1 MKPRKLKIKGLNSFK
16 EEQVIDFER
25 LTEKGF
31 FGIFGPTGCGKSSI
45 LDAITYALYGKITRD
60 NTGFINV
67 SEESMEITYEFEVG
81 LGKERK
87 IYVVD
92 RAAKK
97 DPKKGGYKSTVTRLS
112 ERIEDNLTILAD
124 KKSEVDSYITQIVGL
139 TMEDFTRAVVLPQGK
154 FSEFLKTA
162 PSDRRDMLERIFA
175 LYKYGRGLGD
185 KIKSASRENKEKL
198 SVLSGKLSQYEGVS
212 EEALLKLKEEL
223 EVLVEEEKTLRE
235 EKCFLDEQFEKYK
248 VVWELQQELKL
259 YEEKLVGLLNMQEN
273 IKSKKQITERG
284 RAALKV
290 KPFIDNLREIDGKFV
305 SNKKDLMIL
314 VEGLK
319 QLSEKLSVTEK
330 KYVTA
335 LEVKDKNIPILVEK
349 EANLKQAIELEILK
363 KQREDERKVLV
374 EEYKKISTSKTK
386 LEEELKLMTIDREKR
401 NIKLAEIEKNISDNR
416 IEPEFRER
424 LSQAYIKEKD
434 YKKTAKNK
442 EELEKRITV
451 SIKELKEDKYKYE
464 GILKNQAVKNQQLDK
479 QKNTLEELHKNCPGD
494 NAVLFEKLDI
504 LNKLKKYCSDG
515 KAEEGKRQ
523 QILTRLISINKEE
536 AEINDSIDSYNKK
549 IISCE
554 EDIKNIQNEIDNIKN
569 NNLASTLASK
579 LKEGD
584 SCPVCGSEHFVHL
597 AEAIEETKLKEY
609 ENKKVELEGCREG
622 LKAQIQQNQ
631 IKKARVES
639 EINHVSSELQI
650 IEGKFKEISLSL
662 NALNIQ
668 SFIFNEHSKL
678 NSVNPSDEEAFT
690 VDLLSLE
697 KLVEDSECGF
707 SQLRDKVEKWN
718 NNVQVIEKEVNQLK
732 EEKSNIDAD
741 AAKLGEGIK
750 KDEKNIE
757 LLKSEHTK
765 IVEEFK
771 ELEEEFNKLKEELKI
786 DNIAERYN
794 KLIEL
799 DNIMKSLQEEEKKL
813 RASIGESDKLREK
826 KELEKNE
833 LNQEETKV
841 RQSGIEKKNAI
852 EDYQKQIDRLCQGK
866 VARSYIEE
874 VQKEIKHINDE
885 EALLKKELED
895 EKREMQSIQ
904 EKKAAA
910 EQNRDTLCKLREE
923 QDIKLKE
930 CLIENC
936 FKAVEEAEVCIL
948 DLDTL
953 EALEGEIKGYEEQL
967 SNTKNTFNNIKSKIN
982 GDIIEEEPWRRLQED
997 RGTKAQLLD
1006 GKLEAKIKKNKEL
1019 ADMDESL
1026 CKIKELAKEQKE
1038 LEHKESL
1045 LKELEKL
1052 VQGNKLVEFVA
1063 TSQLRYV
1070 AAEASKRLKDITR
1083 GRYALEL
1090 DDSGCFI
1097 MRDDFNGGL
1106 RRSTNSLSGGETF
1119 LTSLALALALSSQ
1132 IQLKGRT
1139 PLEFFFLDEGF
1150 GTLDNELLDTVMT
1163 SLESLRSDRLCVGI
1177 ISHVEEI
1184 KNRVP
1189 IKLIVT
1195 PAELGEGTKV
1205 IIEKS

>member
-45 LDAITYALYGKITRD
+45 LDAITYALYGKIIRD

-67 SEESMEITYEFEVG
+67 SEDSVEISYEFEVG
-81 LGKERK
+81 VGKERK
-87 IYVVD
+87 VYIVD
-92 RAAKK
+92 RVAKK

-124 KKSEVDSYITQIVGL
+124 KKSEVDSHITQIVGL

-185 KIKSASRENKEKL
+185 KIKGASRENKEKL

-212 EEALLKLKEEL
+212 EEVQLKLKEEFEAL
-223 EVLVEEEKTLRE
+223 IEEEKTLKE

-248 VVWELQQELKL
+248 IVWELQQELKFF
-259 YEEKLVGLLNMQEN
+259 EEKLLGLLNMQED
-273 IKSKKQITERG
+273 IKSKKQRTERG
-284 RAALKV
+284 RSALKV
-290 KPFIDNLREIDGKFV
+290 KPFIDNLREIDGKLV
-305 SNKKDLMIL
+305 SNEKDLRIL
-314 VEGLK
+314 AEGLK
-319 QLSEKLSVTEK
+319 LLKEKLTGTEK
-330 KYVTA
+330 KYIAA
-335 LEVKDKNIPILVEK
+335 LEIKDKNIPILVEK

-374 EEYKKISTSKTK
+374 EEYKKISAGKTK
-386 LEEELKLMTIDREKR
+386 LEEELKFMALEREKR
-401 NIKLAEIEKNISDNR
+401 NLKLVEIEKSISDNR
-416 IEPEFRER
+416 IEPEYREK
-424 LSQAYIKEKD
+424 LNQAYIKEKD
-434 YKKTAKNK
+434 YNKVAKNK
-442 EELEKRITV
+442 EELEKRMEASVKDINEE
-451 SIKELKEDKYKYE
+451 KCKYE
-464 GILKNQAVKNQQLDK
+464 VILKNQVLKNKELDK
-479 QKNTLEELHKNCPGD
+479 QKTILEELYKNCPGD
-494 NAVLFEKLDI
+494 NTVLFEKLDG
-504 LNKLKKYCSDG
+504 LNKLKKYFSDG
-515 KAEEGKRQ
+515 KEEECKREQ
-523 QILTRLISINKEE
+523 FLARLIPINKQEE
-536 AEINDSIDSYNKK
+536 EINKLIDSYNNKL
-549 IISCE
+549 ISCE
-554 EDIKNIQNEIDNIKN
+554 AEIKNIQDEIDNIKN

-584 SCPVCGSEHFVHL
+584 KCPVCGSGHFIHL
-597 AEAIEETKLKEY
+597 AEAIDEVNLKGY
-609 ENKKVELEGCREG
+609 ENKKIELESCKEG
-622 LKAQIQQNQ
+622 LKAEIQQNQ

-639 EINHVSSELQI
+639 EIKHIGSELQLV
-650 IEGKFKEISLSL
+650 EGKLKEINL
-662 NALNIQ
+662 NLKVLNIQ
-668 SFIFNEHSKL
+668 SFNAA
-678 NSVNPSDEEAFT
+678 NDEAFT
-690 VDLLSLE
+690 VNLSTLE
-697 KLVEDSECGF
+697 KLVKQSEGEF
-707 SQLRDKVEKWN
+707 FQLKDKVEKWN
-718 NNVQVIEKEVNQLK
+718 KNVQLIEKEVNQLK

-750 KDEKNIE
+750 KDEKNID
-757 LLKSEHTK
+757 LLKNETTK
-765 IVEEFK
+765 ISKEFK
-771 ELEEEFNKLKEELKI
+771 ELEGEFIKLKEDLKL
-786 DNIAERYN
+786 DNIAEKYN

-799 DNIMKSLQEEEKKL
+799 DNIMKRLQYEEKEI

-826 KELEKNE
+826 KEAEKSE
-833 LNQEETKV
+833 LNQEDAKV

-852 EDYQKQIDRLCQGK
+852 DDYQKQIDRLSQGK
-866 VARSYIEE
+866 VPSIYIDE
-874 VQKEIKHINDE
+874 VQKEIRRINDE
-885 EALLKKELED
+885 EAFLKKEVEE

-904 EKKAAA
+904 ERKAAA
-910 EQNRDTLCKLREE
+910 EQNKDTLCKLKGE

-930 CLIENC
+930 CIIENG
-936 FKAVEEAEVCIL
+936 FKAVEEAEACIF
-948 DLDTL
+948 DINIL
-953 EALEGEIKGYEEQL
+953 EALEGEIKDYEEQL
-967 SNTKNTFNNIKSKIN
+967 SNTKNTSHNIKSKLKEER
-982 GDIIEEEPWRRLQED
+982 IEEEPWRKLQED
-997 RGTKAQLLD
+997 RITKGQLLNE
-1006 GKLEAKIKKNKEL
+1006 KMEAKIKKNKEL
-1019 ADMDESL
+1019 SDMDESL

-1045 LKELEKL
+1045 LKELERL

-1090 DDSGCFI
+1090 DDSGCFV

-1119 LTSLALALALSSQ
+1119 LTSLSLALALSSQ

-1189 IKLIVT
+1189 IKLIVY